1 MHVLPCPCYVD
12 LVTSAVARKNKTAP
26 ESTGPT
32 TAIATLDTFADTLDK
47 LFEPVRFETI
57 ASLLTEYA
65 ERKAEIEQVAGFFNG
80 SLVATLPY
88 FITGNL
94 EPDRYSS
101 ARSIAEKLF
110 VVTGALA
117 ALDAEFWDRAMGLT
131 DVYDAMPQKRRDQW
145 NKDIEHHTCQ
155 PFEAS
160 TVMLTLQGLLT
171 MRKQFFAERI
181 DGVFQALSPDH
192 KTNKTTGF
200 SKILIINYIWN
211 GWMVESSRAGIVNDL
226 RAVIA
231 RFMGRDEPNTWRST
245 DPIVKAAIAQRGQWL
260 TIDGGSMRIRCYK
273 KGTAHVEIHP
283 LMAWRLNN
291 VLASLYPNAIAS
303 EHRVKPTR
311 QPKGFELFGRPLPF
325 RVLEVLGRGDVIAEK
340 DGKWSFRRSYH
351 DSDVGKA
358 VMFEVGVVL
367 EAIGG
372 VAKAGDATTWLLDYD
387 PKEALHTIGITGCLP
402 DAMAHQ
408 YYPTPESLARRVV
421 AEAAIEE
428 HHECL
433 EPSAGQGN
441 LAALMPLDRTICV
454 EVSDLHCQILRAK
467 KHRVVKADFL
477 AWKPRKRFD
486 RIVMNPP
493 FSEARWPAHLEHA
506 SSLLAPRGRLV
517 AVLPKGARNRKGLL
531 EGWSKRWSEEIEGE
545 FAGTSAVVV
554 ILTAEREQEV

>member
-1 MHVLPCPCYVD
+1 MPSV
-12 LVTSAVARKNKTAP
+12 AVARSTKAAP
-26 ESTGPT
+26 ASTGPT

-80 SLVATLPY
+80 ALAATLPY
-88 FITGNL
+88 FIEGNL

-117 ALDAEFWDRAMGLT
+117 ALDAEFWDRAMSLT

-145 NKDIEHHTCQ
+145 NKDIENHTCQ

-160 TVMLTLQGLLT
+160 TVMLTLQGLLA

-211 GWMVESSRAGIVNDL
+211 GWCVESSRAGIVNDL
-226 RAVIA
+226 RSVIA

-325 RVLEVLGRGDVIAEK
+325 KVLDVLAHGAVTMRK
-340 DGKWSFRRSYH
+340 DGEWSFSRSYH

-358 VMFEVGVVL
+358 VMHEVGGVL

-387 PKEALHTIGITGCLP
+387 PKEVLHTIGITGCLP

-408 YYPTPESLARRVV
+408 YYPTPATLAQRVV
-421 AEAAIEE
+421 AEAAIDE

-441 LAALMPLDRTICV
+441 LAALMPPDRTICV
-454 EVSDLHCQILRAK
+454 EVSDLHCKILRAK
-467 KHRVVKADFL
+467 GHRVVKADFL
-477 AWKPRKRFD
+477 QWRPRKRFD

-506 SSLLAPRGRLV
+506 ASLVAQGGRLV
-517 AVLPKGARNRKGLL
+517 AVLPKGAPRRKDLL
-531 EGWSKRWSEEIEGE
+531 PGWSLRWSEEIEGE

-554 ILTAEREQEV
+554 ILVAECS